1 MNGYKY
7 YDGVVRRLS
16 IFNRIDR
23 QLECSILHKLME
35 LMVYQYSKTVDV
47 CVLTKHTLISY
58 WLWYLLRHSRTHH
71 AGYRMFAETDFVQSA
86 FKRIRGGNGSDKEYA
101 PFFFLVDQYWP
112 DRLCLDLPACR
123 FGCMDG
129 QLHFCRYRSM
139 FIEDG
144 PITCLHHW
152 NCSFFK
158 IAPRITYF
166 FKIIHQYCC
175 KF

>member
-58 WLWYLLRHSRTHH
+58 WFLQVSLWYLLRHSRTHH

-101 PFFFLVDQYWP
+101 PFFF
-112 DRLCLDLPACR
+112 
-123 FGCMDG
+123 FGRSVLTWSIVSGPTSLSIRMDG

-144 PITCLHHW
+144 PITCLPH
-152 NCSFFK
+152 
-158 IAPRITYF
+158 
-166 FKIIHQYCC
+166 
-175 KF
+175 

>member
-58 WLWYLLRHSRTHH
+58 
-71 AGYRMFAETDFVQSA
+71 
-86 FKRIRGGNGSDKEYA
+86 
-101 PFFFLVDQYWP
+101 
-112 DRLCLDLPACR
+112 
-123 FGCMDG
+123 
-129 QLHFCRYRSM
+129 
-139 FIEDG
+139 
-144 PITCLHHW
+144 
-152 NCSFFK
+152 
-158 IAPRITYF
+158 
-166 FKIIHQYCC
+166 
-175 KF
+175 

>member
-23 QLECSILHKLME
+23 QLESSILHKLME

-58 WLWYLLRHSRTHH
+58 WFLQVSLWYLLRHSRTHH

-101 PFFFLVDQYWP
+101 PFFLFWSISIDLIDCVWTYQLVDSDGRSTP
-112 DRLCLDLPACR
+112 FLSLPLDV
-123 FGCMDG
+123 
-129 QLHFCRYRSM
+129 
-139 FIEDG
+139 
-144 PITCLHHW
+144 HW
-152 NCSFFK
+152 RWTYHVFTSLKLLFLQNCSANYIFL
-158 IAPRITYF
+158 
-166 FKIIHQYCC
+166 
-175 KF
+175 